1 VLLLTSRTVL
11 RLRGEH
17 ELRVLPLPVPP
28 AGGGRNAA
36 ELRVYASVN
45 VFVERAYVVAPGFEL
60 TDDIA
65 EAVAEICRRLDG
77 LPLAIGLAA
86 ARGWLLPPQELLSR
100 LGQRFSVLTGGE
112 RDLLERQRTLP
123 NPLGWSFG
131 LLSADAQ
138 ALFARL
144 GVFPGPISLSAVEA
158 VAGDA
163 GPASWEPG
171 AGRAGDGHAGVAGPG
186 RSRSARPQLSSL
198 LTEQRQLCST
208 SICARA
214 RLAVALVWR
223 CSARERPG
231 GGAP

>member
-1 VLLLTSRTVL
+1 VRP
-11 RLRGEH
+11 G
-17 ELRVLPLPVPP
+17 
-28 AGGGRNAA
+28 
-36 ELRVYASVN
+36 
-45 VFVERAYVVAPGFEL
+45 PGFEL
-60 TDDIA
+60 TDDNA
-65 EAVAEICRRLDG
+65 EAVAEICRRLGG
-77 LPLAIGLAA
+77 LAPAIGPAA
-86 ARGWLLPPQELLSR
+86 ARGRPLPPQELLSR

-123 NPLGWSFG
+123 NTLGYSFG

-144 GVFPGPISLSAVEA
+144 GVFPRPCTLSAVDA
-158 VAGDA
+158 VADKVHA

-171 AGRAGDGHAGVAGPG
+171 AGRASDGHAVVAGPG

-214 RLAVALVWR
+214 MLAVALVWR
-223 CSARERPG
+223 CSVREHAG
-231 GGAP
+231 GGEP